1 MIPLFIE
8 ALTKMLSRDLPGK
21 SAQRK
26 MMITPNRFPTENQEN
41 EGIPAS
47 ILLLL
52 YPLEGE
58 WFFFLTK
65 RSQDVEHHKGQI
77 SFPGGVVE
85 KNESKMNAAIRE
97 TNEEIGVD
105 KDVIKIIGSL
115 TPFYI
120 PVSNFHISPYVGWTE
135 EKPHTKVQ
143 DAEVNRVFSVS
154 INDLVLEKNLKTKKD
169 FFSNKSVKVPYF
181 DLNGE
186 TVWGAT
192 SMILSEFKFILRNM
206 K

>member
-8 ALTKMLSRDLPGK
+8 ALTKMLRRDLEGK
-21 SAQRK
+21 SAQQK
-26 MMITPNRFPTENQEN
+26 MMITTNRFPTENQEN

-47 ILLLL
+47 ILILL
-52 YPLEGE
+52 YPLEEE

-65 RSQDVEHHKGQI
+65 RSQNVEHHKGQI

-105 KDVIKIIGSL
+105 KDVIKIIGTL
-115 TPFYI
+115 TPLYI
-120 PVSNFHISPYVGWTE
+120 PISNFHISPYVGWTE

-143 DAEVNRVFSVS
+143 DAEVKRVFSVS

-169 FFSNKSVKVPYF
+169 FFSNKSVNVPYF

-192 SMILSEFKFILRNM
+192 SMILSEFKFILRTM

>member
-8 ALTKMLSRDLPGK
+8 ALTKRLRRDLPGE

-26 MMITPNRFPTENQEN
+26 MMIIPNRFPTENQEN

-65 RSQDVEHHKGQI
+65 RSQNVEHHKGQI

-85 KNESKMNAAIRE
+85 KSESKMNAAIRE

-105 KDVIKIIGSL
+105 KDVIKVIGSL

-143 DAEVNRVFSVS
+143 DTEVKRVFSVS
-154 INDLVLEKNLKTKKD
+154 VNDLVLEKNLKTKKG
-169 FFSNKSVKVPYF
+169 FFSNKSFQVPYF
-181 DLNGE
+181 DFNGE

>member
-1 MIPLFIE
+1 MVFFSYK
-8 ALTKMLSRDLPGK
+8 AK
-21 SAQRK
+21 S
-26 MMITPNRFPTENQEN
+26 
-41 EGIPAS
+41 
-47 ILLLL
+47 
-52 YPLEGE
+52 
-58 WFFFLTK
+58 
-65 RSQDVEHHKGQI
+65 DVEHHKGQI

-105 KDVIKIIGSL
+105 KDVIKVIGTL
-115 TPFYI
+115 TPLHI

-143 DAEVNRVFSVS
+143 DAEVKRVFSVS

>member
-8 ALTKMLSRDLPGK
+8 ALTKMLRRDLEGK
-21 SAQRK
+21 SAQQK
-26 MMITPNRFPTENQEN
+26 MMITPNRFPSENQEN

-105 KDVIKIIGSL
+105 KDVIKIIGNL
-115 TPFYI
+115 TPLYI
-120 PVSNFHISPYVGWTE
+120 PVSNFHILPYVGWTE

-143 DAEVNRVFSVS
+143 DAEVKRVFSVS
-154 INDLVLEKNLKTKKD
+154 INDLILERNLKTKKD

>member
-8 ALTKMLSRDLPGK
+8 ALIERLRIDLPGK
-21 SAQRK
+21 NAQRK
-26 MMITPNRFPTENQEN
+26 MMITPNRFPTKNQED

-47 ILLLL
+47 VLLLL
-52 YPLEGE
+52 YPFDGG

-85 KNESKMNAAIRE
+85 KNEPKMNAAIRE

-105 KDVIKIIGSL
+105 KDVIKIIGTL
-115 TPFYI
+115 TPLYV

-169 FFSNKSVKVPYF
+169 VFSNKSVKVPYF

-192 SMILSEFKFILRNM
+192 SMILSEFKFILRDM

>member
-1 MIPLFIE
+1 MIPLFIKS
-8 ALTKMLSRDLPGK
+8 LTKRLRRDLPGK

-26 MMITPNRFPTENQEN
+26 MMITPNRFPKKSQEN
-41 EGIPAS
+41 EARPAS

-52 YPLEGE
+52 YPLEE
-58 WFFFLTK
+58 KWFFFLTK
-65 RSQDVEHHKGQI
+65 RSQDLEHHKGQI

-85 KNESKMNAAIRE
+85 KNEPKMNAAIRE

-105 KDVIKIIGSL
+105 KDVIKVIGSL

-143 DAEVNRVFSVS
+143 DAEVKRVFSVS

-169 FFSNKSVKVPYF
+169 FFSNNSVKVPYF

>member
-1 MIPLFIE
+1 MIPLFIK
-8 ALTKMLSRDLPGK
+8 ALTERLRKDLPGK

-26 MMITPNRFPTENQEN
+26 MMITPNRFPTENQEDN
-41 EGIPAS
+41 GVPAS
-47 ILLLL
+47 VLLLL
-52 YPLEGE
+52 YPFDEE

-85 KNESKMNAAIRE
+85 RNESKMDAAIRE

-105 KDVIKIIGSL
+105 KNNIKIIGIL
-115 TPFYI
+115 TPFFI

-135 EKPHTKVQ
+135 KKPHTEVQ
-143 DAEVNRVFSVS
+143 DTEVRRVFSVS
-154 INDLVLEKNLKTKKD
+154 INDLILEENLKTKKD
-169 FFSNKSVKVPYF
+169 FYSNMPITVPYF

-192 SMILSEFKFILRNM
+192 SMILSEFKLILRDM

>member
-8 ALTKMLSRDLPGK
+8 ALTEKLRIDLPGK
-21 SAQRK
+21 NAQRK
-26 MMITPNRFPTENQEN
+26 MMITPNRFPTKNQED

-47 ILLLL
+47 VLLLL
-52 YPLEGE
+52 YPFDGG

-85 KNESKMNAAIRE
+85 ENESKMNAAIRE
-97 TNEEIGVD
+97 ANEEIGVD

-120 PVSNFHISPYVGWTE
+120 PVSNFHIFPYVGWTE
-135 EKPHTKVQ
+135 KKPHTKVQ
-143 DAEVNRVFSVS
+143 NTEVKRVFSVS
-154 INDLVLEKNLKTKKD
+154 INDLVLERNLKTKED
-169 FFSNKSVKVPYF
+169 FFSKKSVTVPYF

>member
-8 ALTKMLSRDLPGK
+8 ALTKMLRRDLEGK
-21 SAQRK
+21 SAQQK
-26 MMITPNRFPTENQEN
+26 MMITPNRFPTKSQEN

-85 KNESKMNAAIRE
+85 MNESKMNAAIRE
-97 TNEEIGVD
+97 TNE
-105 KDVIKIIGSL
+105 
-115 TPFYI
+115 
-120 PVSNFHISPYVGWTE
+120 
-135 EKPHTKVQ
+135 
-143 DAEVNRVFSVS
+143 
-154 INDLVLEKNLKTKKD
+154 
-169 FFSNKSVKVPYF
+169 
-181 DLNGE
+181 
-186 TVWGAT
+186 
-192 SMILSEFKFILRNM
+192 
-206 K
+206 

>member
-1 MIPLFIE
+1 
-8 ALTKMLSRDLPGK
+8 
-21 SAQRK
+21 
-26 MMITPNRFPTENQEN
+26 
-41 EGIPAS
+41 
-47 ILLLL
+47 
-52 YPLEGE
+52 
-58 WFFFLTK
+58 
-65 RSQDVEHHKGQI
+65 
-77 SFPGGVVE
+77 
-85 KNESKMNAAIRE
+85 MNAAIRE

-105 KDVIKIIGSL
+105 KGAIKVIGSL

-143 DAEVNRVFSVS
+143 DAEVKRVFSVS
-154 INDLVLEKNLKTKKD
+154 INDLVLEKNFKTKKKK
-169 FFSNKSVKVPYF
+169 FSNKSVKVPYF

>member
-8 ALTKMLSRDLPGK
+8 ALTKRLRRDLPGK

-26 MMITPNRFPTENQEN
+26 MMITPNRFQTENQEN

-65 RSQDVEHHKGQI
+65 RSQNVEHHKGQI
-77 SFPGGVVE
+77 SLPGGVVE
-85 KNESKMNAAIRE
+85 ENESKKNAAIRE

-105 KDVIKIIGSL
+105 KNSIKIIGSL

-120 PVSNFHISPYVGWTE
+120 PVSNFHIFPYVGWAE

-143 DAEVNRVFSVS
+143 DTEVRRVFSVS
-154 INDLVLEKNLKTKKD
+154 INDLILEDNLKIKKD
-169 FFSNKSVKVPYF
+169 YFSNTPVTVPYF

-192 SMILSEFKFILRNM
+192 SMILSEFKFILRDI

>member
-8 ALTKMLSRDLPGK
+8 ALTKMLRRDLEGK
-21 SAQRK
+21 SAQQK

-105 KDVIKIIGSL
+105 KDVIKIIGNL
-115 TPFYI
+115 TPLYI
-120 PVSNFHISPYVGWTE
+120 PVSNFHILPYVGWTE

-143 DAEVNRVFSVS
+143 DAEVKRVFSVS
-154 INDLVLEKNLKTKKD
+154 INDLILERNLKTKKD

>member
-8 ALTKMLSRDLPGK
+8 SLTKRLRRDLPGK

-65 RSQDVEHHKGQI
+65 RSRDVEHHKGQI

-105 KDVIKIIGSL
+105 KDVIKVIGNL
-115 TPFYI
+115 TPLYI

-143 DAEVNRVFSVS
+143 DAEVKRVFSVS
-154 INDLVLEKNLKTKKD
+154 INDLILEKNLKTKKG

>member
-8 ALTKMLSRDLPGK
+8 ALTKMLRRDLEGK
-21 SAQRK
+21 SAQQK
-26 MMITPNRFPTENQEN
+26 MMITPNQFPTKSQEN

-85 KNESKMNAAIRE
+85 MNESKMNAAIRE

-105 KDVIKIIGSL
+105 KDVIKIIGNL
-115 TPFYI
+115 TPLYI

-143 DAEVNRVFSVS
+143 DAEVKRVFSVS
-154 INDLVLEKNLKTKKD
+154 INELILERNLKTKKD
-169 FFSNKSVKVPYF
+169 FYSNKSVKVPYF

>member
-8 ALTKMLSRDLPGK
+8 ALTERLRIDLPGK
-21 SAQRK
+21 NAQRK
-26 MMITPNRFPTENQEN
+26 MMITPNRFPTKNQED

-47 ILLLL
+47 VLLLL
-52 YPLEGE
+52 YPFNEG

-120 PVSNFHISPYVGWTE
+120 PVSNFHIFPYVGWTE

-143 DAEVNRVFSVS
+143 DTEVKRVFSVS
-154 INDLVLEKNLKTKKD
+154 INDLVLERNLKTKED
-169 FFSNKSVKVPYF
+169 FFSKKSVTVPYF

>member
-8 ALTKMLSRDLPGK
+8 ALTKMLRRDLEGK
-21 SAQRK
+21 SAQQK

-85 KNESKMNAAIRE
+85 MNESKMNAAIRE

-105 KDVIKIIGSL
+105 KDVIKIIGNL
-115 TPFYI
+115 TPLYI
-120 PVSNFHISPYVGWTE
+120 PVSNFHILPYVGWTE

-143 DAEVNRVFSVS
+143 DAEVKRVFSVS
-154 INDLVLEKNLKTKKD
+154 INDLILEKNLKTKKD

>member
-8 ALTKMLSRDLPGK
+8 ALTKMLRRDLEGK
-21 SAQRK
+21 SAQQK
-26 MMITPNRFPTENQEN
+26 MMITPNRFPTKNQEN

-105 KDVIKIIGSL
+105 KDVIKIIGNL
-115 TPFYI
+115 TPLYI

-143 DAEVNRVFSVS
+143 DAEVERVFSVS
-154 INDLVLEKNLKTKKD
+154 INDLVLKRNLKTKED
-169 FFSNKSVKVPYF
+169 FFSKKSVTVPYF

>member
-8 ALTKMLSRDLPGK
+8 SLTKRLRGDLPGK

-26 MMITPNRFPTENQEN
+26 MMITPNRFPKENQEN
-41 EGIPAS
+41 DGIPAS

-65 RSQDVEHHKGQI
+65 RSQDVENHKGQI

-85 KNESKMNAAIRE
+85 ENESKMNAAIRE

-105 KDVIKIIGSL
+105 KDVIKIIGTL
-115 TPFYI
+115 TPLYI
-120 PVSNFHISPYVGWTE
+120 PISNFHISPYVGWTE
-135 EKPHTKVQ
+135 ERPQTKVQ
-143 DAEVNRVFSVS
+143 GTEVKRVFSVS
-154 INDLVLEKNLKTKKD
+154 INDLVLEKNLKTKRD
-169 FFSNKSVKVPYF
+169 VFSNKSVDVPYF

>member
-8 ALTKMLSRDLPGK
+8 ALTKRLNRDLPGK

-26 MMITPNRFPTENQEN
+26 MMITPNQFPTKNQEN
-41 EGIPAS
+41 GGTPAS
-47 ILLLL
+47 VLLLL
-52 YPLEGE
+52 YPFDGG

-77 SFPGGVVE
+77 SLPGGVVE
-85 KNESKMNAAIRE
+85 ENESKKNAAIRE

-105 KDVIKIIGSL
+105 KNSIKIIGSL

-143 DAEVNRVFSVS
+143 DTEVKRVFSVS
-154 INDLVLEKNLKTKKD
+154 INDLILEDNLKIKED
-169 FFSNKSVKVPYF
+169 CFSNTPVTVPYF

-192 SMILSEFKFILRNM
+192 SMILSEFKFILRDI

>member
-26 MMITPNRFPTENQEN
+26 MMITPNRFPIENQEN

-52 YPLEGE
+52 YPLGGK

-65 RSQDVEHHKGQI
+65 RSQDLEHHKGQI

-105 KDVIKIIGSL
+105 KDVIKVIGSL
-115 TPFYI
+115 TPFYV

-154 INDLVLEKNLKTKKD
+154 INDLVLERNLKTKED

>member
-52 YPLEGE
+52 YPIEGE

-105 KDVIKIIGSL
+105 KDVIKIIGNL
-115 TPFYI
+115 TPLYI

-143 DAEVNRVFSVS
+143 DAEVKRVFSVS
-154 INDLVLEKNLKTKKD
+154 INDLILERNLKTKKD

>member
-8 ALTKMLSRDLPGK
+8 ALTKMLRRDLEGK
-21 SAQRK
+21 SAQQK
-26 MMITPNRFPTENQEN
+26 MMITPNRFPTKSQEN

-85 KNESKMNAAIRE
+85 MNESKMNAAIRE

-105 KDVIKIIGSL
+105 RDVIKIIGNL
-115 TPFYI
+115 TPLYI

-143 DAEVNRVFSVS
+143 DAEVKRVFSVS
-154 INDLVLEKNLKTKKD
+154 INDLILEKNLKTKKD

>member
-8 ALTKMLSRDLPGK
+8 TLTKMLSRDLPGK

-26 MMITPNRFPTENQEN
+26 MMTTPNRFPTENQEN

-52 YPLEGE
+52 YPLGEE

-65 RSQDVEHHKGQI
+65 RSQDLEHHKGQI

-85 KNESKMNAAIRE
+85 KNEPKMNAAIRE

-105 KDVIKIIGSL
+105 KDIIKIIGTL
-115 TPFYI
+115 TPLYI

-143 DAEVNRVFSVS
+143 DTEVKRVFSVS
-154 INDLVLEKNLKTKKD
+154 IYDLVLEKNLKTKKD
-169 FFSNKSVKVPYF
+169 FFSNKSVEVPYF

-192 SMILSEFKFILRNM
+192 SMILSEFKFILRDM

>member
-8 ALTKMLSRDLPGK
+8 ALTRRLRRDLPGK
-21 SAQRK
+21 GAQRK

-41 EGIPAS
+41 EGVPAS

-52 YPLEGE
+52 YPLEGI

-77 SFPGGVVE
+77 SFPGGVV
-85 KNESKMNAAIRE
+85 KMNESMMNAAIRE

-105 KDVIKIIGSL
+105 RDVIKIIGNL
-115 TPFYI
+115 TPLYI

-143 DAEVNRVFSVS
+143 DAEVKRVFSVS
-154 INDLVLEKNLKTKKD
+154 INDLILEKNLKTKKD

>member
-8 ALTKMLSRDLPGK
+8 ALTERLRIDLPGK
-21 SAQRK
+21 NAQRK
-26 MMITPNRFPTENQEN
+26 MMITPNRFPTKNQED

-47 ILLLL
+47 VLLLL
-52 YPLEGE
+52 YPFDGG

-143 DAEVNRVFSVS
+143 NTEVKRVFSC
-154 INDLVLEKNLKTKKD
+154 LL
-169 FFSNKSVKVPYF
+169 Y
-181 DLNGE
+181 
-186 TVWGAT
+186 T
-192 SMILSEFKFILRNM
+192 SPSPRD
-206 K
+206 

>member
-8 ALTKMLSRDLPGK
+8 ALTERLRIDLPGK
-21 SAQRK
+21 NAQRK
-26 MMITPNRFPTENQEN
+26 MMITPNRFPTKNQED

-47 ILLLL
+47 VLLLL
-52 YPLEGE
+52 YPFDEG

-120 PVSNFHISPYVGWTE
+120 PVSNFHIFPYVGWTE

-143 DAEVNRVFSVS
+143 DTEVKRVFSVS
-154 INDLVLEKNLKTKKD
+154 INDLILEDNLKIKED
-169 FFSNKSVKVPYF
+169 FFSNTPVTVPYF

>member
-8 ALTKMLSRDLPGK
+8 ALTKRLRANLPGK

-26 MMITPNRFPTENQEN
+26 MMITPNRFPTENQES

-52 YPLEGE
+52 YPIEGE

-65 RSQDVEHHKGQI
+65 RSQDLEHHKGQI

-105 KDVIKIIGSL
+105 KDVIKIIGNL
-115 TPFYI
+115 TPLYI
-120 PVSNFHISPYVGWTE
+120 PVSNFHILPYVGWTE

-143 DAEVNRVFSVS
+143 DAEVKRVFSVS
-154 INDLVLEKNLKTKKD
+154 INDLILERNLKTKKD

>member
-52 YPLEGE
+52 YPIEGE

-65 RSQDVEHHKGQI
+65 RSQDLEHHKGQI

-105 KDVIKIIGSL
+105 KDVIKIIGNL
-115 TPFYI
+115 TPLYI

-143 DAEVNRVFSVS
+143 DAEVKRVFSVS
-154 INDLVLEKNLKTKKD
+154 INDLILERNLKTKKD

>member
-8 ALTKMLSRDLPGK
+8 ALTKRLKRDLPGK
-21 SAQRK
+21 NAQRK
-26 MMITPNRFPTENQEN
+26 MMITPNRFPTENQEYD
-41 EGIPAS
+41 GIPAS
-47 ILLLL
+47 VLLLL
-52 YPLEGE
+52 YPFDGV

-85 KNESKMNAAIRE
+85 KSESKMDAAIRE

-105 KDVIKIIGSL
+105 KNNIKIIGSL

-143 DAEVNRVFSVS
+143 DAEVKRVFSVS

-192 SMILSEFKFILRNM
+192 SMILSEFKFIL
-206 K
+206 KDLK

>member
-52 YPLEGE
+52 YPLGEE

-65 RSQDVEHHKGQI
+65 RSQNVEHHKGQI

-85 KNESKMNAAIRE
+85 KNESKMNTAIRE

-169 FFSNKSVKVPYF
+169 VFSNKSVKVPYF

-186 TVWGAT
+186 TIWGAT
-192 SMILSEFKFILRNM
+192 SMILSEFKFILRDM

>member
-26 MMITPNRFPTENQEN
+26 MMITPNRFPIENQEN

-52 YPLEGE
+52 YPLGGK

-65 RSQDVEHHKGQI
+65 RSQDLEHHKGQI
-77 SFPGGVVE
+77 SFPGGVVK

-105 KDVIKIIGSL
+105 KDVIKIIGTL
-115 TPFYI
+115 TPLYV

-169 FFSNKSVKVPYF
+169 VFSNKSIKVPYF

-192 SMILSEFKFILRNM
+192 SMILSEFKFILRDM

>member
-8 ALTKMLSRDLPGK
+8 ALTKMLTRDLEGK
-21 SAQRK
+21 SAQQK

-105 KDVIKIIGSL
+105 KDVIKIIGNL
-115 TPFYI
+115 TPLYI

-143 DAEVNRVFSVS
+143 DAEVKRVFSVS
-154 INDLVLEKNLKTKKD
+154 INDLILERNLKTKKD

>member
-1 MIPLFIE
+1 MIPLFIK
-8 ALTKMLSRDLPGK
+8 ALTKMLRRDLPGK
-21 SAQRK
+21 SAQQK

-65 RSQDVEHHKGQI
+65 RSQNVEHHKGQI

-85 KNESKMNAAIRE
+85 KNESNINAAIRE

-105 KDVIKIIGSL
+105 KDVIKIIGNL
-115 TPFYI
+115 TPLYI

-143 DAEVNRVFSVS
+143 DAEVKRVFSVS
-154 INDLVLEKNLKTKKD
+154 INDLVLERNLKTKKD

>member
-8 ALTKMLSRDLPGK
+8 ALTKMLRRDLDGK
-21 SAQRK
+21 SAQQK
-26 MMITPNRFPTENQEN
+26 MIITPNRFPTENQGN

-52 YPLEGE
+52 YPIEKE

-85 KNESKMNAAIRE
+85 ENESKMNAAIRE

-105 KDVIKIIGSL
+105 KDVIKIIGTL
-115 TPFYI
+115 TPLYI

-135 EKPHTKVQ
+135 EKPHTRVQ
-143 DAEVNRVFSVS
+143 DTEVKRVFSVS
-154 INDLVLEKNLKTKKD
+154 INDLVLEKNLKTKRD
-169 FFSNKSVKVPYF
+169 GFSNKSVQVPYF

-192 SMILSEFKFILRNM
+192 SMILSEFKFILRDM

>member
-26 MMITPNRFPTENQEN
+26 MMITPNRFPIENQEN

-52 YPLEGE
+52 YPLGGK

-65 RSQDVEHHKGQI
+65 RSQDLEHHKGQI

-105 KDVIKIIGSL
+105 KDVIKIIGTL
-115 TPFYI
+115 TPLYV

-169 FFSNKSVKVPYF
+169 VFSNKSIKVPYF

-206 K
+206 N